1 MTKIKKLIAYSA
13 SAVFACASLASCGC
27 DHNYEH
33 LFTDTA
39 TCVKAGTVT
48 VTCSHCGEVIE
59 TRTSPAKGHDFSI
72 FVKDTATCDKDGY
85 KTFRCSRCGE
95 TCQKSSRATG
105 HDYVGCKCSK
115 CGKIDPECDAG
126 RMKDSYSYSKQYTL
140 ENNYSTVASVFCTLK
155 MDLGSSDATFGVVG
169 NIYESSIFTMSIYDS
184 KGAFMENSTIAFFGS
199 YSRMQSD
206 TNTIHLP
213 RALSSGELFYI
224 KVSASVL

>member
-27 DHNYEH
+27 DHNCKY

-39 TCVKAGTVT
+39 TCVKEGTVT
-48 VTCSHCGEVIE
+48 VTCSNCGAVIE

-72 FVKDTATCDKDGY
+72 LVEDTATCEEDGY
-85 KTFRCSRCGE
+85 KTFRCSRCEE
-95 TCQKSSRATG
+95 TCQKSSHATG

-115 CGKIDPECDAG
+115 CGGIDPKCEAA
-126 RMKDSYSYSKQYTL
+126 RMKDSYSYSKQYIF
-140 ENNYSTVASVFCTLK
+140 ENSYTTVASVFCTLK

-169 NIYESSIFTMSIYDS
+169 NIYKSCMFTMSVYDS
-184 KGAFMENSTIAFFGS
+184 NGAFMENSSIAFFVS
-199 YSRMQSD
+199 YSGMKSD